1 MIIQEKNKYKY
12 LSLTKRSKKGRK
24 AWNGIPAFLK
34 RFEPE
39 ISLYNHSFYSIC
51 GHIAGIIIFA
61 IILHFFGNAFHHIH
75 KVKDIEFI
83 IKNSSGHRA
92 KLSRRNSSVAPSHNY
107 STLQPQNSKVHDTP
121 AVKESHSQTIPDDF
135 SIPIPKL
142 RPLSGA
148 MGGSSSRSLNKRTS
162 GVSNSSSF
170 GASSDDI
177 GSTDGSA
184 NGSGS
189 VNGNGFDKNA
199 TRKAVAAYDISP
211 YVNELKRNIRL
222 NWRPAKGHEG
232 KNVELFLR
240 IAKDGRLIILNVK
253 RTSEIGEVDNAAL
266 NAVKKTLPL
275 NPLPS
280 KYTKSFL
287 DVVFTFNPNTS
298 SVGSRY

>member
-12 LSLTKRSKKGRK
+12 LSLTTRSRKGRK
-24 AWNGIPAFLK
+24 SWNGIPAFLK
-34 RFEPE
+34 KFEPE

-51 GHIAGIIIFA
+51 GHIAGIIVFA
-61 IILHFFGNAFHHIH
+61 IILHFFSNAFHHID

-92 KLSRRNSSVAPSHNY
+92 KLSRINSSIAAQHNYTTVAP
-107 STLQPQNSKVHDTP
+107 QNLNNKVHDTHS
-121 AVKESHSQTIPDDF
+121 VKESHSSIIPDDF
-135 SIPIPKL
+135 SIPMPKL
-142 RPLSGA
+142 RPLSGST
-148 MGGSSSRSLNKRTS
+148 GQSSGKRTS
-162 GVSNSSSF
+162 GVSESSSF
-170 GASSDDI
+170 GSSSGDI
-177 GSTDGSA
+177 GSTEGST

-199 TRKAVAAYDISP
+199 TRKVVSAYDISP

-266 NAVKKTLPL
+266 NAVRKTQPL

-287 DVVFTFNPNTS
+287 DIVFTFNPSTS